1 MTAARPTH
9 LILTL
14 SKQRPKKGSIFF
26 PLLPDNLLPKIP
38 EETTCSNN
46 GQPVSLLARPSAVQN
61 SSYRWTWSWADSLHV
76 FESEE
81 ADEGEIKR
89 ADGFLAQPH
98 WKIIFIQP
106 TVLPSLS
113 LCRFFFLFFFFTDQS
128 WGLVRTEFIWRSLR
142 GPLFCVTFLLRPPN
156 LVFHMIINGAL
167 APRGSISNQNKKRR
181 EKRERVCVPV
191 RHEAMCVCSYV
202 LTGSE
207 GSAGSWRPLWGPP
220 EAGCFGAFCG
230 RTCEQ
235 KGNKKKTT

>member
-26 PLLPDNLLPKIP
+26 LLPDNLLPKIP

-46 GQPVSLLARPSAVQN
+46 DQPVSLFARPSAVQN

-81 ADEGEIKR
+81 ADEGKIKR

-106 TVLPSLS
+106 TVLPSL
-113 LCRFFFLFFFFTDQS
+113 CLFFFFFNWSKLRPREDWIHLEESTGSALLCHFSPSSPQPCVSYDNY
-128 WGLVRTEFIWRSLR
+128 RSL
-142 GPLFCVTFLLRPPN
+142 GT
-156 LVFHMIINGAL
+156 
-167 APRGSISNQNKKRR
+167 
-181 EKRERVCVPV
+181 ERVN
-191 RHEAMCVCSYV
+191 
-202 LTGSE
+202 
-207 GSAGSWRPLWGPP
+207 
-220 EAGCFGAFCG
+220 
-230 RTCEQ
+230 Q
-235 KGNKKKTT
+235 